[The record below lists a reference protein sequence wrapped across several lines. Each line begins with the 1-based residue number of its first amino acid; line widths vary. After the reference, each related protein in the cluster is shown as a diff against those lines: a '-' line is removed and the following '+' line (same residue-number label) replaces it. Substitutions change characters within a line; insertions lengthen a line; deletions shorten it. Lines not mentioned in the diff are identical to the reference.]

1 MAKVDF
7 DRLLQ
12 ECKEEIKDIVPF
24 RETSPRVLLLNKRNK
39 RTLGRCHRNLGST
52 YFTIYLNP
60 KMYDMSEK
68 LIKETLIHE
77 LIHTAERCFDHKYM
91 FQAYA
96 NKVSRILGY
105 NIETKCTS
113 DEWQQAKTYK
123 YKLTCVKCGEV
134 YYRNRITKAYRNL
147 YACGKC
153 RGNLIIEEL
162 Y

>member
-24 RETSPRVLLLNKRNK
+24 RKTSSKVFLLNKRNK
-39 RTLGRCHRNLGST
+39 RTLGRCYKNSEST
-52 YFTIYLNP
+52 FFVIYLNP

-96 NKVSRILGY
+96 DKVSRILGY